1 MLLRKILIS
10 NQQLQKS
17 DVEVFERN
25 NMKIR
30 TDYVSNSSS
39 SSFIISYDKK
49 FFGDLKSFFK
59 TNDLSEFVS
68 VIDDEK
74 TFFDNY
80 FHQLGDSEEEDAENR
95 ELLMKRIK
103 SERDSNRE
111 VIFINMDWMVGYI
124 IDTLKFISNQ
134 HVNPTFEII
143 EENEL

>member
-1 MLLRKILIS
+1 
-10 NQQLQKS
+10 
-17 DVEVFERN
+17 
-25 NMKIR
+25 MKIR